1 MVDVSDNFDIL
12 DENIERYSV
21 KEEKKDMKMRR
32 RRNRR
37 SIVLMSSSKVG

>member
-32 RRNRR
+32 RRNRG